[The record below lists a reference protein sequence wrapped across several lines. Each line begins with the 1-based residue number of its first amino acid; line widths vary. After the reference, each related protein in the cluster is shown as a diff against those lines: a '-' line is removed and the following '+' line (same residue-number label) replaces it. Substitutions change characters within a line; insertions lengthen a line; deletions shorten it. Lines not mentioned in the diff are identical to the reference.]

1 MILIVV
7 AAFIGALLSFFCGFG
22 LGTILLPAFASYYAL
37 PLAVSATSAVHL
49 ANNGFKLILVGKH
62 AHWPTVWRFGLW
74 SFLGAMLG
82 ALLLVFISG
91 GEAIYSYFLG
101 GHRFEISTIKLVM
114 GVMMISFA
122 SFEWFQSDRD
132 VIVPSGLLPYGGVI
146 SGFFGGLSGHQ
157 GALRSAF
164 LMRSGLTKEQFLG
177 TRVVVACLVDIPRL
191 TIYGLAFIESWNGVD
206 KRWLLSAAGF
216 AFLGAWLGNRLVRKM
231 TFRHIQRMVG
241 AALIVFGALLI
252 AGF

>member
-1 MILIVV
+1 MILIVA
-7 AAFIGALLSFFCGFG
+7 AAFVGALLSFFCGFG
-22 LGTILLPAFASYYAL
+22 LGTLLLPAFASYYAL

-49 ANNGFKLILVGKH
+49 ANNGFKLLLVGKH
-62 AHWPTVWRFGLW
+62 AHWPTVWRFGWW
-74 SFLGAMLG
+74 SFVGSMLG

-91 GEAIYSYFLG
+91 RESIYAYMLW
-101 GHRFEISTIKLVM
+101 GHRFEVSIIKLVM

-122 SFEWFQSDRD
+122 CLEWVQSDRE
-132 VIVPSGLLPYGGVI
+132 VIVPHQLLPYGGVI

-164 LMRSGLTKEQFLG
+164 LMRSGLNKEQFLG
-177 TRVVVACLVDIPRL
+177 TRVVVACLVDVPRL
-191 TIYGLAFIESWNGVD
+191 SIYGLAFIESWEGVD
-206 KRWLLSAAGF
+206 KPWLLAAAGF

-231 TFRHIQRMVG
+231 TFRHIQRIVG
-241 AALIVFGALLI
+241 GALIVFGAMLI

>member
-1 MILIVV
+1 MFLIVI

-49 ANNGFKLILVGKH
+49 ANNGFKLFLVGRH
-62 AHWPTVWRFGLW
+62 AHWPTVWRFGWW
-74 SFLGAMLG
+74 SFVGAMLG
-82 ALLLVFISG
+82 ALLLVFISDG
-91 GEAIYSYFLG
+91 PSLCSYVFLG
-101 GHRFEISTIKLVM
+101 HSFQVSVIKFVM
-114 GVMMISFA
+114 GAMMISFA
-122 SFEWFQSDRD
+122 IFEWMQSDQA
-132 VIVPSGLLPYGGVI
+132 VIVPHGLLPYGGII

-191 TIYGLAFIESWNGVD
+191 AIYGVAFMQSWNGVD
-206 KRWLLSAAGF
+206 KQWLLAAAGF
-216 AFLGAWLGNRLVRKM
+216 AFLGAWLGNRWVRKM
-231 TFRHIQRMVG
+231 TFQHIQRIVG
-241 AALIVFGALLI
+241 VALILFGAMLI